1 MNERAEWARLCAKT
15 SDARRLA
22 ETPLEKARA
31 EDGAEWIEILLEL
44 LGELPPEAFKCKISQ
59 AEGTPSL

>member
-22 ETPLEKARA
+22 ET
-31 EDGAEWIEILLEL
+31 LLKSA
-44 LGELPPEAFKCKISQ
+44 GRRWRGMDRTS
-59 AEGTPSL
+59 S

>member
-22 ETPLEKARA
+22 ETLLEKRGPKMARH
-31 EDGAEWIEILLEL
+31 G
-44 LGELPPEAFKCKISQ
+44 
-59 AEGTPSL
+59 